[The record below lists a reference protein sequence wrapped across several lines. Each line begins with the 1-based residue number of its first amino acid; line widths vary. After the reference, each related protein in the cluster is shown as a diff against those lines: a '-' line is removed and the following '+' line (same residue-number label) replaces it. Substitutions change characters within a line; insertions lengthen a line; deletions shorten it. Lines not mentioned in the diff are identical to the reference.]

1 MLAIIPARGGSK
13 GLPKK
18 NIKPLLG
25 KPLIAHTIEQA
36 LKSHSISKVVVST
49 DDRNI
54 YEAGLTYGAE
64 DTFLRPSALA
74 TDDAHAIDNYLYT
87 LNRLERE
94 FHYDVSNFI
103 VLQPTSPLRDSHD
116 IDSAIELFFRKKADS
131 VVSYTEEDHPISWHK
146 YIKEDGSFENLFSEN
161 IANRQNNQST
171 YYPNGAI
178 FVFKRELIE
187 KREYYSSNS
196 FAYVMDRKSSVDIDS
211 IDDFEYAEYLMRK
224 RSE

>member
-13 GLPKK
+13 GLPRK
-18 NIKPLLG
+18 NIRPLLG

-36 LKSHSISKVVVST
+36 LKSPNISKVVVST

-54 YEAGLTYGAE
+54 YETGLAFGAE
-64 DTFLRPSALA
+64 DTFLRPSELA
-74 TDDAHAIDNYLYT
+74 TDNAHAIDNYLYT

-94 FHYDVSNFI
+94 FNYDVRSFI
-103 VLQPTSPLRDSHD
+103 VLQPTSPLRDSND
-116 IDSAIELFFRKKADS
+116 IDAAIELFYRKKADS
-131 VVSYTEEDHPISWHK
+131 VISYTEEQHPISWHK
-146 YIKEDGSFENLFSEN
+146 YINEDGSFGNLFSKNLE
-161 IANRQNNQST
+161 NRQQNQST

-187 KREYYSSNS
+187 KRDYYSSNS
-196 FAYVMDRKSSVDIDS
+196 FAYVMDRKKSVDIDS
-211 IDDFEYAEYLMRK
+211 IDDFEYAEYLMGK